1 MVNRFYIFSIA
12 ESLKK
17 HKVFLGFVFL
27 LGFPFLLVSCEEK
40 KANVVVQ
47 KYNGPQMV
55 MDNLSVMFSDS
66 GRTTVKFTTAK
77 QMKMQNEDDIYP
89 KAVYVT
95 FFDKNG
101 VEYSSLR
108 GDSGRYYKT
117 DGLYKVMGN
126 VFFFNRTQQQSL
138 ATDLLFWSPVKRK
151 IYTDLK
157 FTIKTPKEEL
167 HGVGMEADQ
176 DFTHYTMRKTKGTFS
191 VDSLAA
197 SAESATD
204 TTSY

>member
-1 MVNRFYIFSIA
+1 MKTYIVVILFGSYLLFS
-12 ESLKK
+12 
-17 HKVFLGFVFL
+17 
-27 LGFPFLLVSCEEK
+27 CDEK
-40 KANVVVQ
+40 KKDVVVQ

-66 GRTTVKFTTAK
+66 GKTTVKFTTAR
-77 QMKMQNEDDIYP
+77 QMKLQNEDDIYP

-108 GDSGRYYKT
+108 GDSGRYFKT
-117 DGLYKVMGN
+117 EGLYKVMGN
-126 VFFFNRTQQQSL
+126 VFFFNRLQQQSL
-138 ATDLLFWSPVKRK
+138 ATDLLFWSPVKKK
-151 IYTDLK
+151 IYTNLK

-176 DFTHYTMRKTKGTFS
+176 DFTHYTMRRTKGTFD
-191 VDSLAA
+191 VDSLSS
-197 SAESATD
+197 SAESAVD
-204 TTSY
+204 TTSN